1 MSAAS
6 RKTAKAGGGG
16 KKKAAVKRKPKT
28 QAKKNR
34 SGAMSVEEN
43 SGAGK
48 GSAKPSTGAVAGLGA
63 EDMGG
68 AGNLAKVRDIL
79 FGTQMRDYDKR
90 FSRLEERL
98 AKELED
104 LQQDTK
110 KRTESLELFIKKEVE
125 ALVDRLKAEQ
135 DERKHG
141 EKEAAR
147 ELKDLAGSF
156 EKKVGQLAEQ
166 MDRGERNLRQHILEQ
181 ANQLRDEMQQ
191 NQAEMQAMLER
202 EVQELREAK
211 ADRAALGDLFMEMA
225 MRLNEEFQL
234 PETE

>member
-1 MSAAS
+1 
-6 RKTAKAGGGG
+6 
-16 KKKAAVKRKPKT
+16 
-28 QAKKNR
+28 
-34 SGAMSVEEN
+34 MSVEEN
-43 SGAGK
+43 RAAGQ
-48 GSAKPSTGAVAGLGA
+48 GSAKPSPGVVAGLGA

-68 AGNLAKVRDIL
+68 AGNLARVRDIL

-90 FSRLEERL
+90 FTRVEERL

-104 LQQDTK
+104 LKQDTK
-110 KRTESLELFIKKEVE
+110 KRVESLELFMKKEME
-125 ALVDRLKAEQ
+125 TLVDRLKVEQ
-135 DERKHG
+135 EERKQG
-141 EKEAAR
+141 LRESAR
-147 ELKDLAGSF
+147 ELKELAGSF

-166 MDRGERNLRQHILEQ
+166 MDKGERNLRHHILEQ

-191 NQAEMQAMLER
+191 SQAEMQAMVER
-202 EVQELREAK
+202 EAQELRDVK